1 MNKRQKKK
9 SRKLQRGIAHR
20 ALDLVLDLT
29 DAGNDSFFW
38 YSGHVDSISVNGH
51 RGKWSNGK
59 ENAFDEMVYL
69 DGRHG
74 KGPYEAVR
82 LLETMKK
89 ELSHGM

>member
-38 YSGHVDSISVNGH
+38 YSGHVDSISVNGY
-51 RGKWSNGK
+51 RGKWSYGK
-59 ENAFDEMVYL
+59 ENAFDERAYL
-69 DGRHG
+69 DDRYG
-74 KGPYEAVR
+74 KGLHDVVR
-82 LLETMKK
+82 LLEVTKK
-89 ELSHGM
+89 ELSHEE